1 MKIFQIFLLILL
13 LINIQSQQNNAT
25 QSNTTNK
32 EVKKEE
38 KPFNLTESLINF
50 FIEAFGANK
59 TNTNNTSNQTVNNE
73 EDIRKKRE
81 AEMKKKLEAERDK
94 KRKEEEEKKAKLEKI
109 KMENEKKKK
118 EKKEKLREEEKEFI
132 SNILANSSFEEVAQV
147 NLNKGE
153 RETLYLD
160 LKGRTKIKIAIM
172 LMDSDVDEKV
182 NFFFTGPNARGHN
195 IVIKQYYSKNFL
207 FWEYETIYP
216 GEYYAEITN
225 KGTKE
230 NEILFLF
237 HDDIASEKK
246 DTINNEKIDKISMM
260 LNNIDNNI
268 NQLRNKKKIEIKQVN
283 SHNKK
288 VTENN
293 KWIVIYSIIE
303 ICTMILV
310 FMMQSCYIN
319 SMINKV

>member
-13 LINIQSQQNNAT
+13 LINIQSQPNNAT

-132 SNILANSSFEEVAQV
+132 FNILANNSFEEVAQV
-147 NLNKGE
+147 HLNKGE

-172 LMDSDVDEKV
+172 LIDSDVDEKV
-182 NFFFTGPNARGHN
+182 NFFFTGPNTRGHN

-319 SMINKV
+319 SMIDKV

>member
-13 LINIQSQQNNAT
+13 LINIQSQPNNAT

-132 SNILANSSFEEVAQV
+132 FNILANNSFEEVAQV
-147 NLNKGE
+147 HLNKGE

-172 LMDSDVDEKV
+172 LIDSDVDEKV

-207 FWEYETIYP
+207 FWEYET
-216 GEYYAEITN
+216 
-225 KGTKE
+225 
-230 NEILFLF
+230 
-237 HDDIASEKK
+237 EKK

-319 SMINKV
+319 SMIAKV